1 MYKKEF
7 VDLCAGWIRGTIS
20 DKSKFKEY
28 QDLMKSQ
35 SIKTTGFRIWTFDPC
50 ELKNVVFNEG
60 DIEIEPNIYGNI

>member
-1 MYKKEF
+1 
-7 VDLCAGWIRGTIS
+7 
-20 DKSKFKEY
+20 
-28 QDLMKSQ
+28 MKSQ